1 MEMVQPEM
9 ILGLGAFILFGVM
22 WVVLPSR
29 LHKKH
34 EAEEE

>member
-1 MEMVQPEM
+1 MPTDM
-9 ILGLGAFILFGVM
+9 ILGVVAFGVFALM

-29 LHKKH
+29 LHRGS

>member
-1 MEMVQPEM
+1 M
-9 ILGLGAFILFGVM
+9 IQTEVVLALGAFILFALM